1 MVDTIVFPTG
11 AADGATYTF
20 DGNGIT
26 YTYQSA
32 TNRWINLG
40 GSGESASVVVSA
52 TRPPPADSNVGD
64 LWWYCGNE
72 TNDPGL
78 FTLVAAPVMGTTM
91 PLINHWMQSSPG
103 IVGGA
108 GGDAGGGATVTLE
121 TATQINGLDNLFQ
134 ITTSDYIEEDGT
146 LVIPVDFWVWS
157 DNTDTPAILI
167 DTPGATI
174 INNGNVIGKGGSPDG
189 SSNGLPGGPAMRV
202 TASSVTIVNNTGAFI
217 AGGGGGGARTYG
229 GGGAGGGN
237 GGPSVAGTAIGANNV
252 AGGAGGISD
261 FGSTPATLNGTA
273 GGRALPGVGT
283 TAPVLFGSG
292 AAAVNS
298 PVGDGGSAG
307 DPGNNG
313 GSQGDNNR
321 SGGGGGW
328 GAKGGDAIGRTG
340 GAGGAAIE
348 GTQAFTL
355 DDQGGTVYG
364 STTI

>member
-1 MVDTIVFPTG
+1 MVAIAFPTG
-11 AADGATYTF
+11 ATDGQTYTF
-20 DGNGIT
+20 EGTT
-26 YTYQSA
+26 YAYDA
-32 TNRWINLG
+32 LNNRWIAEAAGG
-40 GSGESASVVVSA
+40 GSIVVQQARPDPTAGSA
-52 TRPPPADSNVGD
+52 GD
-64 LWWYCGNE
+64 LWWYCGND

-78 FTLVAAPVMGTTM
+78 FTLVSAPVMGTTM

-108 GGDAGGGATVTLE
+108 GGAAGGSTVTLE
-121 TATQINGLDNLFQ
+121 SATQINGLDNLFQ

-146 LVIPVDFWVWS
+146 LVIPENFWVWS
-157 DNTDTPAILI
+157 DDTATPAILI

-189 SSNGLPGGPAMRV
+189 SSDALPGGPAMRV

-313 GSQGDNNR
+313 GSQGDNLR

-328 GAKGGDAIGRTG
+328 GAKGGDSNSRSG